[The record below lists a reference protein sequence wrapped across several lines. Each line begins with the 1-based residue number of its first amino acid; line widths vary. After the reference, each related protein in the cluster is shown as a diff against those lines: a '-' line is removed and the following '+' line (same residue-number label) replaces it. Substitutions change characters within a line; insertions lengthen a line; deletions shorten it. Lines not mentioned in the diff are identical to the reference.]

1 MTSQQITTFVVLT
14 TGLLLLF
21 YFTGILTSADT
32 ITGSMINATT
42 NPEGFK
48 ASDLYT
54 DVWGF
59 ITAGIL
65 VGVIIVGYFTK
76 NIELAIMSSV
86 VGVLG
91 VVLFD
96 IIKVFQKV
104 AGVHMAIALLIFSP
118 LVALL
123 LFALVDWW
131 RGRG

>member
-1 MTSQQITTFVVLT
+1 MTSQQITTYVILT
-14 TGLLLLF
+14 TGLLMLF
-21 YFTGILTSADT
+21 YFTGLLTSADT
-32 ITGSMINATT
+32 ITGSLINATA

-48 ASDLYT
+48 TSSIYT

-65 VGVIIVGYFTK
+65 LGAILVGYFTK

-91 VVLFD
+91 VILFD

-104 AGVHMAIALLIFSP
+104 AGVHTAFALLIFSP
-118 LVALL
+118 LIALL
-123 LFALVDWW
+123 LFAVVDWW